1 MEPTTPNKG
10 GRPKKVN
17 LFVELRLNRKPLQ
30 TVSLTQKCNAEKSP
44 QNVTHEIPSSIVSV
58 NANTLNDANTRI
70 PFLPVNEIWQRQ
82 MCQLFKIDFC
92 TIKIKFLTELTP
104 RVQLL

>member
-1 MEPTTPNKG
+1 M
-10 GRPKKVN
+10 
-17 LFVELRLNRKPLQ
+17 ELRLNRKPLQ
-30 TVSLTQKCNAEKSP
+30 TVSLTQKRNAEKS
-44 QNVTHEIPSSIVSV
+44 TKCTYEIPSSIVSV
-58 NANTLNDANTRI
+58 NANTLNDADTRMS
-70 PFLPVNEIWQRQ
+70 FLPVNEIWQRQ